1 MNLDLKSLTKPE
13 LISLLQELEDA
24 EPGKVSQYVEAWNTS
39 PHYRAM
45 KHRIRAALN
54 PMLDRGSL
62 SRKNVRAAVSKMRRL
77 LKQIDNAYSKGQNEK
92 AFWAGMA
99 MFESWNHQICHTDDR
114 SGLIIPLIDT
124 SWAIVEASVDDE
136 YDPEIRLAFA
146 TYLLKIIKED
156 NLRRWHWWINPILL
170 LCSMDSGLEID
181 RELLVEVNK
190 PQSVWD
196 EKELANTRI
205 VLTERVY
212 GKQAAE
218 ELTSSLMHLDSI
230 RLREIE
236 SALDQSNYQ
245 RAKDLCLEAAD
256 REHNKYGNGYFWM
269 VRLLEVSEFEGDKKS
284 QKIALTHLVLNGSQE
299 VREHW
304 TKLRPLLSEV
314 EANQIIK
321 TVTTPDTN
329 KQWDISK
336 ETIIVLLG
344 SEGHTE
350 RLLTFLKDYRSP
362 RSLEA
367 AETYLPNQRQTL
379 AQLWKEEI
387 LDRLSYSYS
396 SQNAGWVAEYLQ
408 NILRLVGT
416 DEAQVIKQEILS
428 AHPLKTSLK
437 SQFDG
442 IV

>member
-146 TYLLKIIKED
+146 TYLLKVIKED

-236 SALDQSNYQ
+236 SALDQSNFQ

-256 REHNKYGNGYFWM
+256 RELNKYGNGYFWM

-321 TVTTPDTN
+321 TVTTPDSN
-329 KQWDISK
+329 
-336 ETIIVLLG
+336 
-344 SEGHTE
+344 
-350 RLLTFLKDYRSP
+350 
-362 RSLEA
+362 
-367 AETYLPNQRQTL
+367 
-379 AQLWKEEI
+379 
-387 LDRLSYSYS
+387 
-396 SQNAGWVAEYLQ
+396 
-408 NILRLVGT
+408 
-416 DEAQVIKQEILS
+416 
-428 AHPLKTSLK
+428 
-437 SQFDG
+437 
-442 IV
+442 